1 MNFFFIKRELFKN
14 DLTINNFL
22 NLDGDSLDHISNGK
36 IVYKNV
42 NLSYKK
48 EEIVLQ
54 GLNFEIE
61 ACKKIGLVGRTGSGK
76 TTILSALLRMI
87 ELKNNFNQSNSDDSD
102 NSSGDI
108 FIDGTN
114 ISSIKIED
122 LRKLI
127 AVIPVN
133 KFTFILVHSF
143 ICII

>member
-1 MNFFFIKRELFKN
+1 M
-14 DLTINNFL
+14 
-22 NLDGDSLDHISNGK
+22 
-36 IVYKNV
+36 
-42 NLSYKK
+42 
-48 EEIVLQ
+48 LQ

-87 ELKNNFNQSNSDDSD
+87 ELKNSFNPANSDDSD

-143 ICII
+143 ICMI

>member
-1 MNFFFIKRELFKN
+1 M
-14 DLTINNFL
+14 
-22 NLDGDSLDHISNGK
+22 
-36 IVYKNV
+36 
-42 NLSYKK
+42 SYKK

-54 GLNFEIE
+54 NLNFEIE

-87 ELKNNFNQSNSDDSD
+87 ELKNNCNQANPEDND

-108 FIDGTN
+108 FIDGKN

-133 KFTFILVHSF
+133 KLSFGFTLLFELF
-143 ICII
+143 